1 MLSHLLLKIA
11 LICSLVFVGHN
22 KTIILSGQ
30 TPTRQVWNAKS
41 NPWNKSTIRLNETLS
56 IPKDVYLTI
65 DSLRFEFGPKGKII
79 VHPRAKLTLNNCV
92 LIGDPICETMWH
104 GIRVLGP
111 GYGTVST
118 ASNAGVLKT
127 EKTWIK
133 HAVFGVANMSLEGDT
148 THVEEVTNE
157 FGPAFSNDL
166 FPNNLLP
173 TGYELDMEL
182 NTWSSTF
189 ITEPSNS
196 GGLIEIDTSYFVD
209 CFYGV
214 YHNWTAKNQS
224 DSLKITRSVFKT
236 ESSNLRY
243 PFDSYTQTE
252 AAIHSYKARNIYV
265 SDCRFENVKHSTW
278 SIESAYQKYEYNV
291 FDNCYSGLNF
301 NSMAQNLDTINSKH
315 NYIEH
320 NTFNHCQVGLT
331 SRFNVLKITGN
342 DFNVATVDTSD
353 FVSSIGIMLNSSF
366 FDVTGDNR
374 IKSSVYGIALI
385 NNKEQVPPDNW
396 LIDLRDPEIVDSVN
410 NMIYANKIRN
420 VQSAVIAVKDITNN
434 TAVQIWCNQFSLYDK
449 AGIYVH
455 NMNGNLFNNVVLAD
469 QGECEDEFSNIPGN
483 VFGDTP
489 GNNTFPYAIYLDAF
503 ASGFRYYYKKPGP
516 PLFSGDAL
524 YDNITSNDASVVI
537 ECNLVSPS
545 SGYCGNNS
553 IVIF

>member
-11 LICSLVFVGHN
+11 LLCSLFFVGHN
-22 KTIILSGQ
+22 KTIILSGH

-41 NPWNKSTIRLNETLS
+41 NPWNNTSGPVRLNDVLI
-56 IPKDVYLTI
+56 IPPNYDLTI
-65 DSLRFEFGPKGKII
+65 DSMQFEFGPKGRI
-79 VHPRAKLTLNNCV
+79 VVEQRGKLTFNNCV
-92 LIGDPICETMWH
+92 LSSLCETMWH

-111 GYGTVST
+111 GSET
-118 ASNAGVLKT
+118 ASAPNNAGVLVA

-133 HAVFGVANMSLEGDT
+133 HAVFGVANMSIKKDSI
-148 THVEEVTNE
+148 HVEETTDGM
-157 FGPAFSNDL
+157 GPIFNNDL
-166 FPNNLLP
+166 FPNHLLP
-173 TGYELDMEL
+173 NGYELDMEL

-214 YHNWTAKNQS
+214 YHNWTAKNQN

-236 ESSNLRY
+236 ESNNLRY
-243 PFDSYTQTE
+243 PFDNFTQTE
-252 AAIHSYKARNIYV
+252 AGIHSYKARNIYV

-331 SRFNVLKITGN
+331 SYYNVLKITGN

-353 FVSSIGIMLNSSF
+353 FVSSIGIMLNSSY

-385 NNKEQVPPDNW
+385 DNNEQVPPDNW

-420 VQSAVIAVKDITNN
+420 VQSGIIAVKDGTNN

-455 NMNGNLFNNVVLAD
+455 NTNGNLFNNVVLAN
-469 QGECEDEFSNIPGN
+469 QGDCGIDKQKIPGN

-503 ASGFRYYYKKPGP
+503 ASGFRYYKQTYDPITQK
-516 PLFSGDAL
+516 GDKHYL
-524 YDNITSNDASVVI
+524 NIISNSPTVVTECSFELQEPYCGSNDI
-537 ECNLVSPS
+537 EV
-545 SGYCGNNS
+545 
-553 IVIF
+553 F